1 MSNKKETSSS
11 REELEKIAHQNF
23 HRKFLDSLSL
33 ATIKTNEIFDRF
45 CKWLLLGTGATAT
58 LIIVN
63 IHNVIQHVD
72 KFGLQIAILLLIVSA
87 LMGFLSQY
95 FNVIILVM
103 VKIAECSTETLVAQY
118 KEYQQQM
125 AKFAAV
131 ETLADYERNF
141 SPDFG
146 KIMDDYINLFPSA
159 FLKSRL
165 RKVMESAEKN
175 KNGGNPM
182 VVGTVVYQFCT
193 VLLQALFYLLFLAT
207 ISVSIT
213 V

>member
-1 MSNKKETSSS
+1 MSNKKETASSLEE
-11 REELEKIAHQNF
+11 REKVAHQNF

-33 ATIKTNEIFDRF
+33 ATIKTNTIFDKF

-63 IHNVIQHVD
+63 LHNVIQHVD
-72 KFGLQIAILLLIVSA
+72 KLGLQIAILLLIISA

-95 FNVIILVM
+95 FNVIISVM
-103 VKIAECSTETLVAQY
+103 IKIAECSAQTLMVQY
-118 KEYQQQM
+118 EEYQQQM
-125 AKFAAV
+125 SAFAAE
-131 ETLADYERNF
+131 ETLADYE
-141 SPDFG
+141 STYAPDFA
-146 KIMDDYINLFPSA
+146 KIMEDYINLFPSE

-175 KNGGNPM
+175 KSGGNPM
-182 VVGTVVYQFCT
+182 VVSAVVYQFCA